1 MNGKPLVTLTGITTT
16 GTPHLGN
23 YVGAIRP
30 AVQASRSAVAGT
42 SFFFLADLHALVKNR
57 NPGEVAQSSLEV
69 AAAWLAAGLDTERAV
84 FYRQSDIPEIPE
96 LTWILTTLTA
106 KGLMN
111 RSHAYKAAVDAN
123 RDADV
128 PDPDRGITMGL
139 FCYPILMAADILM
152 FHANRVPVGKDQRQ
166 HVEMA
171 RDIAQRFNHHY
182 GRLLTLPQA
191 DIDEHRAVLLGPDG
205 RKMSKSY
212 GNIIPLFCPA
222 KRLRK
227 LIMRVKTNSQTP
239 GEPKDPDDSV
249 LFDIY
254 RSVASSEETAAMRER
269 YAAGIGWAEMKNELY
284 EYLNALLAPGREE
297 YERLLANPGDV
308 EAELRQGAARARE
321 ISQPLIRDIR
331 AAVGLRSL
339 KAPV

>member
-1 MNGKPLVTLTGITTT
+1 MNEKKLITLTGITTT

-30 AVQASRSAVAGT
+30 AVQASRSDARGS

-57 NPGEVAQSSLEV
+57 NPDEVAQSSLEV
-69 AAAWLAAGLDTERAV
+69 AAAWLAAGLDTKRAV

-111 RSHAYKAAVDAN
+111 RSHAYKAATDAN

-128 PDPDRGITMGL
+128 PDPDRGIAMGL

-152 FHANRVPVGKDQRQ
+152 FHADRVPVGKDQRQ

-182 GRLLTLPQA
+182 GRLLTVPEA

-212 GNIIPLFCPA
+212 GNVVPLFCPA
-222 KRLRK
+222 KKLRK
-227 LIMRVKTNSQTP
+227 YIMRVRTNSQAP
-239 GEPKDPDDSV
+239 GEPKDPDDSL
-249 LFDIY
+249 LFDMY
-254 RSVASSEETAAMRER
+254 RSVASAEETADMRER
-269 YAAGIGWAEMKNELY
+269 YAAGIGWAEMKNELF
-284 EYLNALLAPGREE
+284 EYLDALLAPGREV
-297 YERLLANPGDV
+297 YDRLIANPGDV
-308 EAELRQGAARARE
+308 EAELRRGAERARE
-321 ISQPLIRDIR
+321 ISRPLMRDIR
-331 AAVGLRSL
+331 EAVGLRTL
-339 KAPV
+339 RA

>member
-1 MNGKPLVTLTGITTT
+1 MNAKPLITLTGITTT

-30 AVQASRSAVAGT
+30 AVRASRSAAAGS

-69 AAAWLAAGLDTERAV
+69 AAAWLAAGLDTERAI

-111 RSHAYKAAVDAN
+111 RSHAYKAATDAN
-123 RDADV
+123 RNADV
-128 PDPDRGITMGL
+128 PDPDRGINMGL

-152 FHANRVPVGKDQRQ
+152 FHAGRVPVGKDQRQ

-182 GRLLTLPQA
+182 GPLLTAPEA

-239 GEPKDPDDSV
+239 GEPKNPDESV

-254 RSVASSEETAAMRER
+254 RSVASAEETAAMRER

-308 EAELRQGAARARE
+308 EAELRRGAARARE
-321 ISQPLIRDIR
+321 ISQPLMRDIR
-331 AAVGLRSL
+331 TAVGLRSL
-339 KAPV
+339 QD

>member
-1 MNGKPLVTLTGITTT
+1 MNGANPVTLTGITTT

-30 AVQASRSAVAGT
+30 AVEASRSAPAGC

-57 NPGEVAQSSLEV
+57 NPDEVARSSLEV
-69 AAAWLAAGLDTERAV
+69 AAAWLAAGLDTENAV

-96 LTWILTTLTA
+96 LAWILATLTA

-111 RSHAYKAAVDAN
+111 RSHAYKAANDAN
-123 RDADV
+123 RKAGVADL
-128 PDPDRGITMGL
+128 DRGVTMGL
-139 FCYPILMAADILM
+139 YCYPVLMAADILM
-152 FHANRVPVGKDQRQ
+152 FKANRVPVGKDQRQ

-182 GRLLTLPQA
+182 GELLTVPEA

-212 GNIIPLFCPA
+212 GNVVPLFCPA
-222 KRLRK
+222 KQLRK
-227 LIMRVKTNSQTP
+227 YVMRVRTNSQAP
-239 GEPKDPDDSV
+239 GEPKNPDDSL
-249 LFDIY
+249 LFDLY
-254 RSVASSEETAAMRER
+254 RSVASPEEAAAMRER

-284 EYLNALLAPGREE
+284 EYLDALLAPGREI
-297 YERLLANPGDV
+297 YERLIASPGDV
-308 EAELRQGAARARE
+308 EAELKRGAERARGVSE
-321 ISQPLIRDIR
+321 PLLRDLR
-331 AAVGLRSL
+331 AAVGLRPL
-339 KAPV
+339 GG